1 MINFLSNPSDFRAQ
15 SYRVASVSPSH
26 LAKIASMQY
35 SPHLPLHKKVK
46 WATNVMATPKIAGIR
61 DLGKKVSDA
70 FFALFQ
76 TLFVKTPVIKHLLG
90 VYRKIAEK
98 RLRELLHKSWK
109 VAYDDISNFVT
120 VPKSRLNFLKTYGKN
135 YFYDV
140 YLETFQTGN
149 VGAAKALLPTLQQ
162 RAKDIAEREIGFRL
176 ISSLARDAL
185 RSINPFSYMKQMNNI
200 VHHVYETFRPL
211 EPGETRKKMKE
222 PSVSFLLPMFLKS
235 VLLYM
240 AWGFLSTATLSPV
253 LVLAFANYSPK
264 EIFAAQEKM
273 GIVKYL
279 TRTLGK
285 GWSWMSFGD
294 PNKGQDPSTLWAEG
308 F

>member
-1 MINFLSNPSDFRAQ
+1 MINFLSNPSEFNTQ
-15 SYRVASVSPSH
+15 SYRVASFAPLH

-35 SPHLPLHKKVK
+35 STNLPLHKKVK
-46 WATNVMATPKIAGIR
+46 WATNVMATPKIAGLR
-61 DLGKKVSDA
+61 DLGKKVADA

-76 TLFVKTPVIKHLLG
+76 TLFVKTPVIKHILA
-90 VYRKIAEK
+90 VYRKVAEK

-109 VAYDDISNFVT
+109 IAYDDISNFVT
-120 VPKSRLNFLKTYGKN
+120 TPKSRVYFLRTYGKN

-149 VGAAKALLPTLQQ
+149 VGAAKALLPNLQQ

-185 RSINPFSYMKQMNNI
+185 RSINPFSHLKQMNDI
-200 VHHVYETFRPL
+200 IRHFYDTFRTP
-211 EPGETRKKMKE
+211 EPGEKKKPKKE
-222 PSVSFLLPMFLKS
+222 PPVGFILPIFLKS

-273 GIVKYL
+273 GLVKYL

-285 GWSWMSFGD
+285 GWSWLSFGD

>member
-1 MINFLSNPSDFRAQ
+1 
-15 SYRVASVSPSH
+15 
-26 LAKIASMQY
+26 MQY
-35 SPHLPLHKKVK
+35 STRLPLQKKVK

-61 DLGKKVSDA
+61 DIGKKVSDA
-70 FFALFQ
+70 FFSFFQ
-76 TLFVKTPVIKHLLG
+76 TLFVKTPVIKQILA
-90 VYRKIAEK
+90 VYRKVAEK
-98 RLRELLHKSWK
+98 RLREILHKSWK
-109 VAYDDISNFVT
+109 VAFDDLSNFVT
-120 VPKSRLNFLKTYGKN
+120 VPKSRINFLKTYGKN

-140 YLETFQTGN
+140 YLETFQSGSI
-149 VGAAKALLPTLQQ
+149 GAAKALLPNLQQ

-185 RSINPFSYMKQMNNI
+185 RSINPFSHMKQMNN
-200 VHHVYETFRPL
+200 VFEYLYDSFRTP
-211 EPGETRKKMKE
+211 EPGEKKKLKE
-222 PSVSFLLPMFLKS
+222 PPIGFILPMFLKS

-253 LVLAFANYSPK
+253 LLLAFANYSPK
-264 EIFAAQEKM
+264 EIYAAQEKM
-273 GIVKYL
+273 GLVKYL

-285 GWSWMSFGD
+285 GWNWLSFGD